1 MNTQVSGKE
10 TGTSHLVYHL
20 FWGRLMSTILYD
32 AVEQPHS
39 PYFSFSI
46 NFWDRA
52 CVESTKVMQNGLLPL
67 VCWMILKVSLWVTLD
82 CLVFDWQQAKSKQDN
97 NKPKI
102 PCFNISIVFVILSGH
117 CVGKVN
123 GYVEIIFFLLL
134 HIFVLM

>member
-1 MNTQVSGKE
+1 
-10 TGTSHLVYHL
+10 
-20 FWGRLMSTILYD
+20 
-32 AVEQPHS
+32 
-39 PYFSFSI
+39 
-46 NFWDRA
+46 
-52 CVESTKVMQNGLLPL
+52 MQNGLLPL